1 MSEELRDIAALDLP
15 YSRKALVREVR
26 FDSGMVM
33 TRLILRE
40 GKRITQVD
48 LDAESALALAAALSE
63 GAASASNG
71 D

>member
-1 MSEELRDIAALDLP
+1 MSEELRDIAALELP